1 MKIAIEGMDGVGKT
15 TIAKRLAKDLN
26 YLYIDK
32 PLQYFFYNDK
42 LGELEFKN
50 FLKNLYS
57 IDDPLVKAW
66 VIGLGNIYSCRNF
79 KNQNLILDRHLV
91 SNYFWNGTKESK
103 IIFKT
108 IIDIIGKPDMTILL
122 FANPE
127 TRVKRMKLRN
137 PNDNDIMDPEKMV
150 LGYDKMKVFLDE
162 FKISYIPINTEN
174 ENENKVY
181 EKVYKLV
188 TEKIKN
194 NNVACK
200 DFEFCR

>member
-1 MKIAIEGMDGVGKT
+1 M
-15 TIAKRLAKDLN
+15 
-26 YLYIDK
+26 
-32 PLQYFFYNDK
+32 
-42 LGELEFKN
+42 
-50 FLKNLYS
+50 
-57 IDDPLVKAW
+57 KAW

-188 TEKIKN
+188 MEKIKN